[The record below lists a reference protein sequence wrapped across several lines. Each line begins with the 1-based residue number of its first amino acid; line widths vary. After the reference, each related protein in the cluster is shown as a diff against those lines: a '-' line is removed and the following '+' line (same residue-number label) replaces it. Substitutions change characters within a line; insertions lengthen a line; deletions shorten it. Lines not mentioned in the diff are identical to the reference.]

1 MRRGL
6 VRVALAATLLVGGAV
21 WWWVGRAGGG
31 GAVDE
36 PAQGAPVRRV
46 VPAGTRIRV
55 EVINTTPVRGQA
67 RRVSLYL
74 RDAGFDVVKY
84 AGEGPALDSTR
95 VLDRSGHP
103 DWARLASEALGGA
116 TVESRPDSTRFVDL
130 TILVGRVVRTPP
142 EAFYP

>member
-6 VRVALAATLLVGGAV
+6 VRVVLAVAVVAGGAA
-21 WWWVGRAGGG
+21 WWWSGTHGE
-31 GAVDE
+31 GAVAE
-36 PAQGAPVRRV
+36 EQPQGAPVPRV

-55 EVINTTPVRGQA
+55 EVINTTTVRGQA
-67 RRVSLYL
+67 RRVTLYL

-84 AGEGPALDSTR
+84 AGEGPALDSTL
-95 VLDRSGHP
+95 VVDRTGHP
-103 DWARLASEALGGA
+103 EWARLASEALGGA
-116 TVESRPDSTRFVDL
+116 AIESRPDSSRFVDL